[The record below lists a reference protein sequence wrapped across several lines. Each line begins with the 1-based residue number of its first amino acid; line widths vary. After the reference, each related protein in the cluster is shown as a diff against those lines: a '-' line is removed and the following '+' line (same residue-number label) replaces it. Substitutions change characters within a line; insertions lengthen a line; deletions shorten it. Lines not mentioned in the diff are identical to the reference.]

1 MSFFAFSTLFYWILT
16 VAHCFFP
23 LFRQI
28 SLYQFDLSSDD
39 ENEGDSNSIAHQIEI
54 LTKYCKDHGITR
66 HKIYKDDGFSGTN
79 FNRPGFKE
87 MLSDIEAGLVG
98 AGIVKDMSRFGRNY
112 LEVGLY
118 TEIRFPEMG
127 VRFIAVNDGV
137 DSDDQMG
144 NDFTPFRNIINEWY
158 AKDTSKKIRAVFR
171 NKGMSGQR
179 LAVNAPYGYIK
190 GEDGH
195 LLVDEETAPVVE
207 LIFQLCVEGNG
218 PGKIARMLKEREIP
232 TPGTITFQRT
242 GQTSRYFPDDP
253 CRWNP
258 ATVLSILGQDAYLG
272 RTTNFKTTKLSY
284 KSKKTVINS
293 PDKWAV
299 FEGTHEAIIDKE
311 TWEIVQKSREHRRR
325 PTKMGEMGLF
335 SGLAYCA
342 DCGAKL
348 YHHRSITLTKEQESY
363 ICSNYQSR
371 KKCTAHYIRAVVLE
385 QLVLQNLQRVVAYAQ
400 EDENEFVRRVM
411 ENKTAVQRAEQEQAK
426 RKLEKQER
434 RISELDRIIQQL
446 YEDRV
451 SGALSAERFAKLSG
465 GYEKEQE
472 ELKQSAKEL
481 QAIVNTIE
489 TQAVNVQSFLK
500 IVRKYTAPTE
510 LTPALLREF
519 VEKIVVHAPD
529 KSSGHRTQRIDVHY
543 NFIGEID
550 FSPEYS
556 QVSRQT
562 TA

>member
-1 MSFFAFSTLFYWILT
+1 MVTAGLE
-16 VAHCFFP
+16 AMMN
-23 LFRQI
+23 RQYNNQGEKWTA
-28 SLYQFDLSSDD
+28 LYARLSRDD
-39 ENEGDSNSIAHQIEI
+39 ENEGDSNSIQHQIEI
-54 LTKYCKDHGITR
+54 LTKYCKDHDISR
-66 HKIYKDDGFSGTN
+66 YQIYKDDGFSGTN
-79 FNRPGFKE
+79 FKRPGFLD
-87 MLSDIEAGLVG
+87 MIGDIEAGLVNMV
-98 AGIVKDMSRFGRNY
+98 IIKDMSRFGRNY

>member
-1 MSFFAFSTLFYWILT
+1 MVTAGLE
-16 VAHCFFP
+16 AMMN
-23 LFRQI
+23 RQYNNQGKKWTA
-28 SLYQFDLSSDD
+28 LYVRLSRDD
-39 ENEGDSNSIAHQIEI
+39 ENEGDSNSIQHQIEI
-54 LTKYCKDHGITR
+54 LTKYCKDHDISR
-66 HKIYKDDGFSGTN
+66 YQIYKDDGFSGTN
-79 FNRPGFKE
+79 FKRPGFLD
-87 MLSDIEAGLVG
+87 MIGDIEAGLVNMV
-98 AGIVKDMSRFGRNY
+98 IVKDMSRFGRNY

-218 PGKIARMLKEREIP
+218 PGKIARMLREREIP

-253 CRWNP
+253 CRWNA
-258 ATVLSILGQDAYLG
+258 ATVQRILEQDTYLG

-342 DCGAKL
+342 DCDAKL

-465 GYEKEQE
+465 GYEKEQK

>member
-1 MSFFAFSTLFYWILT
+1 MVTAGLE
-16 VAHCFFP
+16 AMMN
-23 LFRQI
+23 RQYNNQGEKWTA
-28 SLYQFDLSSDD
+28 LYVRLSRDD
-39 ENEGDSNSIAHQIEI
+39 ENEGDSNSIQHQIEI
-54 LTKYCKDHGITR
+54 LTKYCKDHDISR
-66 HKIYKDDGFSGTN
+66 YQIYKDDGFSGTN
-79 FNRPGFKE
+79 FKRPGFLD
-87 MLSDIEAGLVG
+87 MIGDIEAGLVNMV
-98 AGIVKDMSRFGRNY
+98 IVKDMSRFGRNY

-127 VRFIAVNDGV
+127 VRFIAINDGV

-556 QVSRQT
+556 RVSRQT

>member
-1 MSFFAFSTLFYWILT
+1 MVTAGLE
-16 VAHCFFP
+16 AMMN
-23 LFRQI
+23 RQYNNQGEKWTA
-28 SLYQFDLSSDD
+28 LYVRLSRDD
-39 ENEGDSNSIAHQIEI
+39 ENEGDSNSIQHQIEI
-54 LTKYCKDHGITR
+54 LTKYCKDHDISR
-66 HKIYKDDGFSGTN
+66 YQIYKDDGFSGTN
-79 FNRPGFKE
+79 FKRPGFLD
-87 MLSDIEAGLVG
+87 MIGDIEAGLVNMV
-98 AGIVKDMSRFGRNY
+98 IVKDMSRFGRNY

-242 GQTSRYFPDDP
+242 GQTSRYFPDAP

>member
-1 MSFFAFSTLFYWILT
+1 MVTAGLE
-16 VAHCFFP
+16 AMMN
-23 LFRQI
+23 RQYNNQGEKWTA
-28 SLYQFDLSSDD
+28 LYVRLSRDD
-39 ENEGDSNSIAHQIEI
+39 ENEGDSNSIQHQIEI
-54 LTKYCKDHGITR
+54 LTKYCKDHDISR
-66 HKIYKDDGFSGTN
+66 YQIYKDDGFSGTN
-79 FNRPGFKE
+79 FKRPGFLD
-87 MLSDIEAGLVG
+87 MIGDIEAGLVNMV
-98 AGIVKDMSRFGRNY
+98 IVKDMSRFGRNY

-481 QAIVNTIE
+481 QTIVNTIE

>member
-1 MSFFAFSTLFYWILT
+1 MVTAGLE
-16 VAHCFFP
+16 AMMN
-23 LFRQI
+23 RQYNNQGEKWTA
-28 SLYQFDLSSDD
+28 LYVRLSRDD
-39 ENEGDSNSIAHQIEI
+39 ENEGDSNSIQHQIEI
-54 LTKYCKDHGITR
+54 LTKYCKDHDISR
-66 HKIYKDDGFSGTN
+66 YQIYKDDGFSGTN
-79 FNRPGFKE
+79 FKRPGFLD
-87 MLSDIEAGLVG
+87 MIGDIEAGLVNMV
-98 AGIVKDMSRFGRNY
+98 IVKDMSRFGRNY

-253 CRWNP
+253 CRWNA
-258 ATVLSILGQDAYLG
+258 ATVQRILEQDTYLG

-472 ELKQSAKEL
+472 ELKQAAKEL

>member
-1 MSFFAFSTLFYWILT
+1 MVTAGLE
-16 VAHCFFP
+16 AMMN
-23 LFRQI
+23 RQYNNQGEKWTA
-28 SLYQFDLSSDD
+28 LYVRLSRDD
-39 ENEGDSNSIAHQIEI
+39 ENEGDSNSIQHQIEI
-54 LTKYCKDHGITR
+54 LTKYCKDHDISR
-66 HKIYKDDGFSGTN
+66 YQIYKDDGFSGTN
-79 FNRPGFKE
+79 FKRPGFLD
-87 MLSDIEAGLVG
+87 MIGDIEAGLVNMV
-98 AGIVKDMSRFGRNY
+98 IVKDMSRFGRNY

-253 CRWNP
+253 CRWNA
-258 ATVLSILGQDAYLG
+258 ATVQRILEQDTYLG

-342 DCGAKL
+342 DCDAKL

-465 GYEKEQE
+465 GYEKEQK

-556 QVSRQT
+556 RVSRQT

>member
-1 MSFFAFSTLFYWILT
+1 MI
-16 VAHCFFP
+16 
-23 LFRQI
+23 RQSGNLI
-28 SLYQFDLSSDD
+28 ERWTALYVRLSRDD

-54 LTKYCKDHGITR
+54 LTKYAKENGITSY
-66 HKIYKDDGFSGTN
+66 KVYKDDGYSGTS
-79 FNRPGFKE
+79 FKRPGFQE
-87 MLSDIEAGLVG
+87 MMTDIEAGLVSMV
-98 AGIVKDMSRFGRNY
+98 IVKDMSRFGRNY

-179 LAVNAPYGYIK
+179 LSTNAPYGYIR

-207 LIFQLCVEGNG
+207 LIFQLCAEGNG
-218 PGKIARMLKEREIP
+218 PGKIARMLKERSIP
-232 TPGTITFQRT
+232 TPGTIEFQRT
-242 GQTSRYFPDDP
+242 GRTRNYHPDNP
-253 CRWNP
+253 CGWNES
-258 ATVLSILGQDAYLG
+258 SISNILEQDAYLG

-284 KSKKTVINS
+284 KSKKKIENT

-299 FEGTHEAIIDKE
+299 FEDTHKAIIDPE
-311 TWEIVQKSREHRRR
+311 TWEIVQKAREQRRR
-325 PTKMGEMGLF
+325 PTKMGEMGMF

-342 DCGAKL
+342 DCGARL
-348 YHHRSITLTKEQESY
+348 YHCRTASWTHEQECY
-363 ICSNYQSR
+363 TCATYRGKKGCS
-371 KKCTAHYIRAVVLE
+371 AHYIRAVVLE

-400 EDENEFVRRVM
+400 EDEDEFVRRIM
-411 ENKTAVQRAEQEQAK
+411 ENKMALQRTEQEKAK

-434 RISELDRIIQQL
+434 RYNELDTIIQRL
-446 YEDRV
+446 YEDHV
-451 SGALSAERFAKLSG
+451 VGKLSEERFAKLSE
-465 GYEKEQE
+465 GYEQEQA
-472 ELKQSAKEL
+472 ELKQSIADL
-481 QAIVNTIE
+481 SVIVHAAQ

-500 IVRKYTAPTE
+500 IVKKYTQPTE

-529 KSSGHRTQRIDVHY
+529 KSSGHRIQRIDVHY

-550 FSPEYS
+550 FSPEFSQYS
-556 QVSRQT
+556 KKT

>member
-1 MSFFAFSTLFYWILT
+1 MAENTYNVGIY
-16 VAHCFFP
+16 C
-23 LFRQI
+23 R
-28 SLYQFDLSSDD
+28 LSNDD
-39 ENEGDSNSIAHQIEI
+39 ENEGDSNSIQHQIEI
-54 LTKYCKDHGITR
+54 LTKYCKDHAISR
-66 HKIYKDDGFSGTN
+66 YQIYKDDGFSGTN
-79 FNRPGFKE
+79 FKRPGFLD
-87 MLSDIEAGLVG
+87 MIGDIEAGLVNMV
-98 AGIVKDMSRFGRNY
+98 IVKDMSRFGRNY

-232 TPGTITFQRT
+232 TPGTITFQST

-253 CRWNP
+253 CRWNA
-258 ATVLSILGQDAYLG
+258 ATVQRILEQDTYLG

-311 TWEIVQKSREHRRR
+311 TWEIVRKSREHRRR

-451 SGALSAERFAKLSG
+451 SGALSAERFAKLSK

-472 ELKQSAKEL
+472 DLKQSAKEL

-500 IVRKYTAPTE
+500 IVRKYTAPSE

>member
-1 MSFFAFSTLFYWILT
+1 MVTAGLETMMN
-16 VAHCFFP
+16 
-23 LFRQI
+23 RQYNNQGEKWTA
-28 SLYQFDLSSDD
+28 LYVRLSRDD
-39 ENEGDSNSIAHQIEI
+39 ENEGDSNSIQHQIEI
-54 LTKYCKDHGITR
+54 LTKYCKDHDISR
-66 HKIYKDDGFSGTN
+66 YQIYKDDGFSGTN
-79 FNRPGFKE
+79 FKRPGFLD
-87 MLSDIEAGLVG
+87 MIGDIEAGLVNMV
-98 AGIVKDMSRFGRNY
+98 IVKDMSRFGRNY

>member
-1 MSFFAFSTLFYWILT
+1 MVTAGLE
-16 VAHCFFP
+16 AMMN
-23 LFRQI
+23 RQYNNQGEKWTA
-28 SLYQFDLSSDD
+28 LYVRLSRDD
-39 ENEGDSNSIAHQIEI
+39 ENEGDSNSIQHQIEI
-54 LTKYCKDHGITR
+54 LTKYCKDHDISR
-66 HKIYKDDGFSGTN
+66 YQIYKDDGFSGTN
-79 FNRPGFKE
+79 FKRPGFLD
-87 MLSDIEAGLVG
+87 MIGDIEAGLVNMV
-98 AGIVKDMSRFGRNY
+98 IVKDMSRFGRNY

-371 KKCTAHYIRAVVLE
+371 KKCTAHYIRAIVLE

-481 QAIVNTIE
+481 QTIVNTIE

>member
-1 MSFFAFSTLFYWILT
+1 MVTAGLE
-16 VAHCFFP
+16 AMMN
-23 LFRQI
+23 RQYNNQGKKWTA
-28 SLYQFDLSSDD
+28 LYVRLSRDD
-39 ENEGDSNSIAHQIEI
+39 ENEGDSNSIQHQIEI
-54 LTKYCKDHGITR
+54 LTKYCKDHDISR
-66 HKIYKDDGFSGTN
+66 YQIYKDDGFSGTN
-79 FNRPGFKE
+79 FKRPGFLD
-87 MLSDIEAGLVG
+87 MIGDIEAGLVNMV
-98 AGIVKDMSRFGRNY
+98 IVKDMSRFGRNY

-253 CRWNP
+253 CRWNA
-258 ATVLSILGQDAYLG
+258 ATVQRILEQDTYLG

>member
-1 MSFFAFSTLFYWILT
+1 MVTAGLE
-16 VAHCFFP
+16 AMMN
-23 LFRQI
+23 RQYNNQGEKWTA
-28 SLYQFDLSSDD
+28 LYVRLSRDD
-39 ENEGDSNSIAHQIEI
+39 ENEGDSNSIQHQIEI
-54 LTKYCKDHGITR
+54 LTKYCKDHAISR
-66 HKIYKDDGFSGTN
+66 YQIYKDDGFSGTN
-79 FNRPGFKE
+79 FKRPGFLD
-87 MLSDIEAGLVG
+87 MIGDIEAGLVNMV
-98 AGIVKDMSRFGRNY
+98 IVKDMSRFGRNY

-253 CRWNP
+253 CRWNA
-258 ATVLSILGQDAYLG
+258 ATVQRILEQDTYLG

-481 QAIVNTIE
+481 QAIVNTID

-556 QVSRQT
+556 RVSRQT